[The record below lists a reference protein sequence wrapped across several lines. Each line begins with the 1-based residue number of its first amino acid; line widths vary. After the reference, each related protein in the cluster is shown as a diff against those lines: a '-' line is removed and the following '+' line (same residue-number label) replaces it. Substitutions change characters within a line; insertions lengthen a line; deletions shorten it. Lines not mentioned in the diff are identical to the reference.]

1 MYYDLLIHVDDND
14 PKRLNLAFNNYA
26 NYIAAVDEEFRVVMV
41 VNGPA
46 AQLLKKENA
55 EQAERGA
62 KLMDSGLTIRVCN
75 NALKA
80 FKVTQQS
87 GAYWRDD
94 SSNKMLTRINGVAF
108 RSTEELEEW
117 DRQQQEARERDH
129 RKIGREMQLFMTDDL
144 VGKGLPMFLPNGYIV
159 WQELE
164 NYIKEKERRLMKGWS
179 RSEK

>member
-80 FKVTQQS
+80 FNVDPSDLWDGVEITPAAIVEIVKLQRE
-87 GAYWRDD
+87 GYAYLR
-94 SSNKMLTRINGVAF
+94 
-108 RSTEELEEW
+108 
-117 DRQQQEARERDH
+117 
-129 RKIGREMQLFMTDDL
+129 
-144 VGKGLPMFLPNGYIV
+144 P
-159 WQELE
+159 
-164 NYIKEKERRLMKGWS
+164 
-179 RSEK
+179 

>member
-75 NALKA
+75 NALTA
-80 FKVTQQS
+80 FNVDPADLWEGVEITPAAIVEIVKLQRE
-87 GAYWRDD
+87 GYAYLR
-94 SSNKMLTRINGVAF
+94 
-108 RSTEELEEW
+108 
-117 DRQQQEARERDH
+117 
-129 RKIGREMQLFMTDDL
+129 
-144 VGKGLPMFLPNGYIV
+144 P
-159 WQELE
+159 
-164 NYIKEKERRLMKGWS
+164 
-179 RSEK
+179 